1 MVDNKQLKN
10 KTKKGVLWSAAEKIS
25 TQGIQFL
32 FSIILARLLAPDDY
46 GIIAMPM
53 VFLVLA
59 QVFID
64 SGFSNALIRKPDLK
78 EEDLS
83 TAFYF
88 NILVGCFC
96 YFVLFVSSPYI
107 ATFYNTPIL
116 EDVLK
121 VTALT
126 TLFTPLCAVQQ
137 AILTI
142 KIDFKTQAKV
152 SLSAQI
158 FTGVIGIA
166 MAYTGC
172 GVWSLAISQ
181 AAASFLRT
189 ILLWYYSH
197 WRPKTKWSRE
207 SFLYLWGFG
216 SKLLGAGILDCLYQ
230 NMYTLIIGKVYQ
242 KSDLGY
248 YTRAQT
254 FAHLPTSSLYSI
266 IKRVSFPVLS
276 SLQSDEKSLMHTFK
290 KIYRQTV
297 YLIFPVIMGM
307 AGMASPLFRLL
318 LTEKWMPAV
327 PYFQI
332 LCFAMM
338 WLPVDA
344 LNLNLLTIHG
354 RSDLFFKLEVIKK
367 IVGVIILVCTLHS
380 GIFILCI
387 GYSAYCLFE
396 IITDTYYTGKF
407 FNYNLLMQIKDVA
420 PILFLSFVLFLVG
433 FVNNYLG
440 ILMPIGQ
447 LMLDVVI
454 LIIIYFAYSKY
465 VVPELFRETI
475 KFIKK

>member
-10 KTKKGVLWSAAEKIS
+10 KTKKGVLWSAVEKIS

-64 SGFSNALIRKPDLK
+64 CGFSNALIRKPDLK

-107 ATFYNTPIL
+107 AAFYNTPIL

-152 SLSAQI
+152 SLCAQI
-158 FTGVIGIA
+158 LTGVIGIA
-166 MAYTGC
+166 MAYNGC

-297 YLIFPVIMGM
+297 YLIFPVMMGM
-307 AGMASPLFRLL
+307 AGMASPLFKLL

-354 RSDLFFKLEVIKK
+354 RSDLFLKLEVIKK
-367 IVGVIILVCTLHS
+367 IVGVIILVSTLHS
-380 GIFILCI
+380 GIFMLCI

-407 FNYNLLMQIKDVA
+407 FYYNLWMQIKDVA

-440 ILMPIGQ
+440 ILKPIVQ
-447 LMLDVVI
+447 LILDVVI

>member
-248 YTRAQT
+248 YTRSQT